1 MNHTQNKKSKR
12 GFTLL
17 MMSLLLL
24 LLQVPAVC
32 LRFLPPHYSYGNV
45 ALFFVAMLLIFILWW
60 GISYKMGAFAVPIR
74 PLSPPSIH
82 NKSKTQQTLTRA
94 FLYFEI
100 VVIAVALMFGVQ
112 VLPTMV
118 ATGLGL
124 NLPAPTSQNEL
135 QLQQLIKTYPTWAYF
150 MVLSFAPLFEEVI
163 FRFGIFSLFN
173 KGKAQIFAF
182 LTSVFV
188 FASMHMFGS
197 FDNILAWC
205 TYLGS
210 ALLLAGTYAYFRNI
224 YLNIAIHFAFNSTL
238 FLFFIN

>member
-1 MNHTQNKKSKR
+1 MNPTQNKKSKR

-17 MMSLLLL
+17 MMFVLLF
-24 LLQVPAVC
+24 LLQVPALC
-32 LRFLPPHYSYGNV
+32 LRLLSPSYSYADV
-45 ALFFVAMLLIFILWW
+45 ALFSVAILLIFILWL
-60 GISYKMGAFAVPIR
+60 GISHALGVFAVAIR
-74 PLSPPSIH
+74 PLSPPNIH

-94 FLYFEI
+94 LLYFEI
-100 VVIAVALMFGVQ
+100 LVIAVALMFGVQ
-112 VLPTMV
+112 ILPTLV

-135 QLQQLIKTYPTWAYF
+135 QLQQLIKAFPAWAYF

-182 LTSVFV
+182 LTSVLV

-210 ALLLAGTYAYFRNI
+210 ALILAGTYAYFRNI
-224 YLNIAIHFAFNSTL
+224 YLNVAIHFAFNSAL
-238 FLFFIN
+238 FLLII